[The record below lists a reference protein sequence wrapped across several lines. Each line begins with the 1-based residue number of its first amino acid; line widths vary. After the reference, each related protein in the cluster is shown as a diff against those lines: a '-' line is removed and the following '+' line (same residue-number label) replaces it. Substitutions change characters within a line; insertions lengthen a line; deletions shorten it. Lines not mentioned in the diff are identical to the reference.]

1 MTDIQ
6 SQLEQL
12 KTEDYQQDQTRL
24 CTMMAFLIGVDWQK
38 CGFYYEQDKV
48 LYEELNAN
56 KSCVIIRALCRI
68 RTNLILHFSE
78 TENEIRYN
86 LCNIDRQ
93 DRFRE
98 DVKVLHK
105 NDVDIIK
112 VNYHVNQ
119 YLADLNKLI
128 AQRINDVK
136 GIFPDWV
143 RWDYIRPL
151 FLMPKGQN
159 EKEISARSKEYL
171 ANKNCYPYQM
181 YINWIPVEEG
191 NILIND
197 RKFVKVLYSQH
208 GDVFTDMSKPSRKI
222 SMSLSMTMRPYSLW
236 LTAKTAI
243 RSSWHQSSS
252 SSTRTL
258 YRKYR
263 KSFYMMMSILRTH
276 GGI

>member
-1 MTDIQ
+1 
-6 SQLEQL
+6 
-12 KTEDYQQDQTRL
+12 
-24 CTMMAFLIGVDWQK
+24 MMAFLIGVDWLK
-38 CGFYYEQDKV
+38 CSFYYEQDKA
-48 LYEELNAN
+48 LYEELKAN
-56 KSCVIIRALCRI
+56 KACVIIRSLCRI
-68 RTNLILHFSE
+68 RTNLILNFSE

-93 DRFRE
+93 ERFRE
-98 DVKVLHK
+98 DVKTLHK

-151 FLMPKGQN
+151 FIMPKGQN
-159 EKEISARSKEYL
+159 EKDISARSKEYL

-208 GDVFTDMSKPSRKI
+208 GDVFTDMSKVKDHRQATGQRQRGLPGTPSYPLCCK
-222 SMSLSMTMRPYSLW
+222 YSCPHARRL
-236 LTAKTAI
+236 LI
-243 RSSWHQSSS
+243 Y
-252 SSTRTL
+252 L
-258 YRKYR
+258 NEE
-263 KSFYMMMSILRTH
+263 
-276 GGI
+276 

>member
-38 CGFYYEQDKV
+38 CSFYYEQDKT

-119 YLADLNKLI
+119 YLADINKLI

-208 GDVFTDMSKPSRKI
+208 GDVFTDMSKVKDASETVKKNIYEFIDDNETIQLVVDCENSDPFKLASVLKQLDKDSIQKI
-222 SMSLSMTMRPYSLW
+222 GNRHSGR
-236 LTAKTAI
+236 A
-243 RSSWHQSSS
+243 
-252 SSTRTL
+252 
-258 YRKYR
+258 
-263 KSFYMMMSILRTH
+263 
-276 GGI
+276 